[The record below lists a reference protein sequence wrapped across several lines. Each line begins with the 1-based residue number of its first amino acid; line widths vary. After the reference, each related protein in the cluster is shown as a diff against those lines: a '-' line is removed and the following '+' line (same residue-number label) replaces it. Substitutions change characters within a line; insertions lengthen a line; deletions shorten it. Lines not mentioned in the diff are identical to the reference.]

1 MKKIKQILKSIQ
13 DYLYVVWYTI
23 TRKLEEVID
32 KIRSK

>member
-1 MKKIKQILKSIQ
+1 MKKIKQMLKTIQ
-13 DYLYVVWYTI
+13 DYLYMIWYII

>member
-23 TRKLEEVID
+23 IRKLEEVID

>member
-1 MKKIKQILKSIQ
+1 MKKIKQVLKSIQ

-23 TRKLEEVID
+23 TQKLKEIVD

>member
-13 DYLYVVWYTI
+13 DYLYMIWYII